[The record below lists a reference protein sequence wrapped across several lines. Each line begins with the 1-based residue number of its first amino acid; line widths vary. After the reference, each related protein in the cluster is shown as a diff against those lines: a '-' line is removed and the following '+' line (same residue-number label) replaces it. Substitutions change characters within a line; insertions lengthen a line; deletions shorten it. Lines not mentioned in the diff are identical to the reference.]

1 MFSFCF
7 FQSAG
12 VAMTKKQNFKEAL
25 KLFSRALELNPEH
38 GPSQK
43 HYTALQKQLQ
53 QQQRQQK
60 TSSK

>member
-1 MFSFCF
+1 
-7 FQSAG
+7 
-12 VAMTKKQNFKEAL
+12 MTKKQNFKEAL

-43 HYTALQKQLQ
+43 HYSALQKQL
-53 QQQRQQK
+53 QQRQQK